1 MGKAYDPAMTTDVLA
16 ATLVAPGQLELQR
29 FPYPD
34 KLEPGAVLLK
44 MLASGICG
52 TDKHTFRG
60 ETQQYAGTDHASS
73 TPFPII
79 QGHENVG
86 VVTAIGDGGAT
97 AFDGSPLHVG
107 DRVVPAPN
115 RACGECEFCRG
126 DYPYYFCRRL
136 ENYGNS
142 LTCSDAPHLFGGWA
156 EYLYLRPHT
165 PIFHVPDNLP
175 TNVAVLAELFAVTHS
190 LDLAAKMPRPG
201 GFREGD
207 TVAVVGIG
215 PVGIVHIAK
224 ASLMGASRV
233 IAIDPFG
240 PRVALGVEL
249 GATDTLVASG
259 ADPAAAAFVREL
271 TSGRGVDVVVDA
283 TGHPASFAPSLSLL
297 RDGGTLIE
305 VGAFVDLGTVPINPA
320 TILGR
325 NLTIVGVAGEDARAY
340 DSTLAMLA
348 KHHERVPFHRA
359 VTHTFP
365 LEQVETAMQTALG
378 ADTAMKVVLTPQTS

>member
-1 MGKAYDPAMTTDVLA
+1 MDADVLA
-16 ATLVAPGQLELQR
+16 ATLVAPGRLELRR

-34 KLEPGAVLLK
+34 RLEPGAVLIE

-86 VVTAIGDGGAT
+86 IVAAIGRGGAT
-97 AFDGSPLHVG
+97 TFAGAPLHVG

-115 RACGECEFCRG
+115 RACGQCEFCLG
-126 DYPYYFCRRL
+126 DFPYYFCRRL

-142 LTCSDAPHLFGGWA
+142 LTCAEAPHLFGGWA
-156 EYLYLRPHT
+156 EYLYLRPGT
-165 PIFHVPDNLP
+165 PVFLVPDGLP
-175 TNVAVLAELFAVTHS
+175 TNVAVLTELFAVTHS

-201 GFREGD
+201 GFRPGD

-215 PVGIVHIAK
+215 PVGIVHVAR
-224 ASLMGASRV
+224 ASLIGASRV

-240 PRVALGVEL
+240 PRLSLAADL

-259 ADPAAAAFVREL
+259 GDASATAFVRDI
-271 TSGRGVDVVVDA
+271 TDGRGVDVVVDA

-305 VGAFVDLGTVPINPA
+305 VGAFVDLGTVAINPA

-325 NLTIVGVAGEDARAY
+325 NLTIVGVAGEDARVY

-348 KHHERVPFHRA
+348 EFHETVPFHRA

-365 LEQVETAMQTALG
+365 LEQVDEAMQTALG
-378 ADTAMKVVLTPQTS
+378 ADTAMKVVLTPHAAHA

>member
-1 MGKAYDPAMTTDVLA
+1 MVVAARDVLA
-16 ATLVAPGQLELQR
+16 ATLVAPGHLELRR

-34 KLEPGAVLLK
+34 RLEPGAVLLK

-86 VVTAIGDGGAT
+86 VVVAIGEGGAT
-97 AFDGSPLHVG
+97 TFDGTPLRIG
-107 DRVVPAPN
+107 ERVVPAPN
-115 RACGECEFCRG
+115 RACGECEFCRD

-142 LTCSDAPHLFGGWA
+142 LTCAEPPHLFGGWA
-156 EYLYLRPHT
+156 EFLYLRPHT
-165 PIFHVPDNLP
+165 PVFRVPDGLP
-175 TNVAVLAELFAVTHS
+175 TNVAVLTELFAVTHS
-190 LDLAAKMPRPG
+190 LDLATKMPRPG
-201 GFREGD
+201 GFRPGD

-215 PVGIVHIAK
+215 PVGVVHVAK
-224 ASLMGASRV
+224 AKLLGASRV
-233 IAIDPFG
+233 IAIDPFA
-240 PRVALGVEL
+240 PRVALAGAL
-249 GATDTLVASG
+249 GATDTLVATGSD
-259 ADPAAAAFVREL
+259 ATVAFVKDL
-271 TSGRGVDVVVDA
+271 TAGRGVDLVVDA
-283 TGHPASFAPSLSLL
+283 TGHPASFGPSLELL

-305 VGAFVDLGTVPINPA
+305 VGAFVDLGTVPVNPA

-348 KHHERVPFHRA
+348 AHHATVPFHRA
-359 VTHTFP
+359 V
-365 LEQVETAMQTALG
+365 
-378 ADTAMKVVLTPQTS
+378 

>member
-1 MGKAYDPAMTTDVLA
+1 MAADVLA
-16 ATLVAPGQLELQR
+16 ATLVAPGQLQLQR

-34 KLEPGAVLLK
+34 RLEPGAVLLK

-86 VVTAIGDGGAT
+86 IVAAIGDGGAT
-97 AFDGSPLHVG
+97 TFDGTPLQLG

-126 DYPYYFCRRL
+126 DYPYYFCRHL

-142 LTCSDAPHLFGGWA
+142 LTCAEPPHLFGGWS
-156 EYLYLRPHT
+156 ELLYLRPRT
-165 PIFHVPDNLP
+165 PVFRVPDDLP
-175 TNVAVLAELFAVTHS
+175 TDVAVLTELFAVTHS
-190 LDLAAKMPRPG
+190 LDLAAKMPRPA
-201 GFREGD
+201 GFCAGD
-207 TVAVVGIG
+207 SVAVVGIG
-215 PVGIVHIAK
+215 PVGVVHVAK
-224 ASLMGASRV
+224 ARLLGASRV
-233 IAIDPFG
+233 IAIDPFA
-240 PRVALGVEL
+240 PRVAMASEL

-259 ADPAAAAFVREL
+259 ADPASLALVADL

-283 TGHPASFAPSLSLL
+283 TGHPASFGPALELL

-348 KHHERVPFHRA
+348 AHHRSVPFHRA

-365 LEQVETAMQTALG
+365 LSQVETAMQTALG
-378 ADTAMKVVLTPQTS
+378 ADAAMKVVLSPDGT

>member
-1 MGKAYDPAMTTDVLA
+1 MAADVLA
-16 ATLVAPGQLELQR
+16 ATLVAPGELRLQR
-29 FPYPD
+29 FPYPQQ
-34 KLEPGAVLLK
+34 LEPGAVLLK

-86 VVTAIGDGGAT
+86 IVTALGDGGAA
-97 AFDGSPLHVG
+97 AFDGTPLHVG

-142 LTCSDAPHLFGGWA
+142 LTCAQSPHLFGGWA
-156 EYLYLRPHT
+156 EFLYLRPRT
-165 PIFHVPDNLP
+165 PVFRVPENLP
-175 TNVAVLAELFAVTHS
+175 TNVAVLTELFAVTHS

-201 GFREGD
+201 GFRPGD
-207 TVAVVGIG
+207 SVAVVGIG
-215 PVGIVHIAK
+215 PVGVVHVAK
-224 ASLMGASRV
+224 AMLLGASTV

-240 PRVALGVEL
+240 PRVSLAGEL
-249 GATDTLVASG
+249 GATHTLVASG
-259 ADPAAAAFVREL
+259 SDPAAADFVRDV
-271 TSGRGVDVVVDA
+271 SGGRGVDVVVDA
-283 TGHPASFAPSLSLL
+283 TGHPASFGPSLELL

-340 DSTLAMLA
+340 DATLAMLA
-348 KHHERVPFHRA
+348 AHHTTVPFHRA
-359 VTHTFP
+359 VTHTFA
-365 LEQVETAMQTALG
+365 LEHVETAMQTALG
-378 ADTAMKVVLTPQTS
+378 ADTAMKVVLTPDGSV